1 MIEISVKKVNLNR
14 LKNKYKQT
22 IERLPPKLGATAVR
36 YIHENFTKQG
46 YVDQGVRKWKKRK
59 SKKHQ
64 GRAVLIKSGAL
75 RRDIR
80 VRRTTKT
87 YAVVGTSLPH
97 ANIHNQG
104 GTINHP
110 GGTPFFVNDEG
121 DTVFVS
127 RVVANAY
134 EAKTGRRMRRTKP
147 HRINMPQRQFMPT
160 KRRPSRTLNKRLRA
174 TTQRELKKI
183 K

>member
-14 LKNKYKQT
+14 IKNKYKQT

-36 YIHENFTKQG
+36 YIHDNFRKQG
-46 YVDQGVRKWKKRK
+46 FVDEGVRKWPKRK

-64 GRAVLIKSGAL
+64 GRALLNKSGAG
-75 RRDIR
+75 RRDVR

-87 YAVVGTSLPH
+87 YAVVGTSLPYM
-97 ANIHNQG
+97 ALHNRG

-121 DTVFVS
+121 DAVFVS

-147 HRINMPQRQFMPT
+147 HRIKMPQRQFMPT
-160 KRRPSRTLNKRLRA
+160 KSCPSRTLNKRLRA
-174 TTQRELKKI
+174 TAMREIKKI